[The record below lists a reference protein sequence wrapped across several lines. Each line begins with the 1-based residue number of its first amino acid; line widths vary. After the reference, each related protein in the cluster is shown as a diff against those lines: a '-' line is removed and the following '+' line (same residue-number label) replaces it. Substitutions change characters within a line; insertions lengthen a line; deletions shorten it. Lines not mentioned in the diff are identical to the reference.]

1 VIHRRSFAEQHPILL
16 GLGILFAVA
25 FVITYWPIF
34 VAAGIAYGVYLT
46 ARAAVG
52 SHRRRQCVH
61 ATIAA
66 RADYEHAAIMRGNNW
81 RGTFG
86 RYQPAPWWRA

>member
-1 VIHRRSFAEQHPILL
+1 MRRSSAEQHPILL

-25 FVITYWPIF
+25 FVITYWPVF
-34 VAAGIAYGVYLT
+34 VAAGIAYGAYLG
-46 ARAAVG
+46 ARAAHRC
-52 SHRRRQCVH
+52 HRRRQCEY
-61 ATIAA
+61 AAIAA
-66 RADYEHAAIMRGNNW
+66 RADYEHAAIMRGDDC